1 MRDYKNI
8 KRIIIKIGSSSLV
21 NGDKSINENKIA
33 ELIGKIASLMKLEK
47 EVVLVTS
54 GAIAIGMNK
63 LGLSS
68 KPKSIP
74 LKQACASLGQV
85 SLMETYERYA
95 NIAGFLCAQI
105 LVNHDDFENR
115 NRMLNLGNTLE
126 TLFQKHIL
134 PIINENDALAVEEIK
149 VGDNDTLAA
158 LLVPM
163 VKADLLILISDVDGL
178 YDKNPQDYKDAKLID
193 FVENIDD
200 DIEKMIDEKN
210 SSVGTGGMTTKIKAA
225 RIATSSGCHMAIINS
240 SKLDNI
246 IGIINGENVGT
257 WFAGNKVRMKSR
269 EHWIIYKTYA
279 KGIVIVDAGAVL
291 AIQKRKSL
299 LPGGVIDVDGNFLA
313 ESVVFI
319 RDTEGNNIAKG
330 IVNYSSDEIK
340 IIKGKKTTDI
350 LPSLG
355 YKLKDEIIHA
365 NNLVIIEGEKYGII
379 K

>member
-210 SSVGTGGMTTKIKAA
+210 SLVGTGGMTTKIKAA

-257 WFAGNKVRMKSR
+257 WFAGNK
-269 EHWIIYKTYA
+269 
-279 KGIVIVDAGAVL
+279 
-291 AIQKRKSL
+291 
-299 LPGGVIDVDGNFLA
+299 
-313 ESVVFI
+313 
-319 RDTEGNNIAKG
+319 
-330 IVNYSSDEIK
+330 
-340 IIKGKKTTDI
+340 
-350 LPSLG
+350 
-355 YKLKDEIIHA
+355 
-365 NNLVIIEGEKYGII
+365 
-379 K
+379 